1 MNGHPQKATTDRCDE
16 GSQEPKVE
24 QGVEE
29 SDAPQSEEPSHW
41 QEALRD
47 RTYDALIGQWMV
59 INDRKVLIED
69 VIDGRPRLVY
79 KRGGSPLR
87 VNTSAGH
94 VEPDVD
100 WLRQKHA
107 RGEARPLT
115 MPTDIATISA
125 FADLF
130 DPLAVLEADP
140 RSRALWHLASR
151 ANRDGV
157 FRSQNAVDDWLGRKF
172 GAGHYDHDIEQP
184 SARTLIRAMGKV
196 KEGAT
201 IGDLANRGG
210 RREGDTPFPP
220 ETDRII
226 FDSALAYWS
235 VEARTKQDAYEDLKI
250 RIANANRRL
259 QPGAVT
265 HRLMS
270 RSAFVERID
279 RLECEDTVRSKF
291 GDEEVERRFSG
302 AGEPIEANYC
312 FEYGYIDATRLDN
325 VIVFDAEDRL
335 PFLKPWVTA
344 IMDAKSGA
352 ILSCLVHAGD
362 PRRETTLQALIESFS
377 PTNREAAP
385 SDWAA

>member
-1 MNGHPQKATTDRCDE
+1 MNGHTQEATTGRYDE
-16 GSQEPKVE
+16 GSLEPKIE
-24 QGVEE
+24 QGVEKP
-29 SDAPQSEEPSHW
+29 DGPQSEEPSHW

-69 VIDGRPRLVY
+69 FVEGRPRLVY
-79 KRGGSPLR
+79 KHGGSPLR

-94 VEPDVD
+94 VEPDVE

-151 ANRDGV
+151 AIKDGV
-157 FRSQNAVDDWLGRKF
+157 PRSQNAVDDWLGRKF
-172 GAGHYDHDIEQP
+172 GAGHYDHDIEKP

-201 IGDLANRGG
+201 IADVVNRGG

-226 FDSALAYWS
+226 FGSARAYWS
-235 VEARTKQDAYEDLKI
+235 VGARTKQDAYEDLKTN
-250 RIANANRRL
+250 IANANRRL
-259 QPGAVT
+259 QPGAVP
-265 HRLMS
+265 HRLIS
-270 RSAFVERID
+270 RSAFFERIEK
-279 RLECEDTVRSKF
+279 LECEDTVRSKF

-312 FEYGYIDATRLDN
+312 FEYGYVDATRLDN
-325 VIVFDAEDRL
+325 VIVFDAKDRL

-344 IMDAKSGA
+344 SMDAISGA
-352 ILSCLVHAGD
+352 IL
-362 PRRETTLQALIESFS
+362 FS
-377 PTNREAAP
+377 ATYREAAP